1 MSVPVEQRSHGKLE
15 AYTKAYELV
24 TYTMK
29 ITSNKKIFTVEY
41 QEQLTDYIIASAL
54 DIYMLVGYANGLQV
68 KTQKDAPNFEK
79 RIEAQETALKRCGD
93 LTRLIFI
100 AKPIFHL
107 SSKRVKYWTGLTKE
121 TRTLIKAWSDSDRKR
136 AAHLCEI

>member
-1 MSVPVEQRSHGKLE
+1 MSVPLNQRTHGKLE

-29 ITSNKKIFTVEY
+29 ITSNKNIFTAEY
-41 QEQLTDYIIASAL
+41 QEQLTNYIISEAL
-54 DIYMLVGYANGLQV
+54 DIYMLTGYANSLSIR
-68 KTQKDAPNFEK
+68 TASDAKNFER
-79 RIEAQETALKRCGD
+79 RIEAQEEALKRCGD

-121 TRTLIKAWSDSDRKR
+121 TKGLIKAWSESDRKR
-136 AAHLCEI
+136 SAHLFEI